1 MLSVPRLRH
10 HWGQSSSVSS
20 GDGPEDHSREEW
32 KGPTTPNTLR
42 YSLSEYREASYVLGS
57 QSRDGPNANELPTR
71 FDDQRKRRAERDD
84 CIPPLNHLGK
94 FELPDHSSRSSYMP
108 KPPRSGFPPLGTSE
122 LPESS
127 SRSSNAAELPGRGST
142 RHTERSGRTRT
153 TRSEDVAE
161 LPGSYPDD
169 RPVDRKSDPT
179 SNRLK
184 LNRSTTAPTSQPSH
198 QSSGTRRHSDQST
211 HRRTSMRP
219 PDEDKRQKRAL

>member
-1 MLSVPRLRH
+1 MLSVPRLRR

-32 KGPTTPNTLR
+32 KGPTTPQTLP
-42 YSLSEYREASYVLGS
+42 YSISEYREASYVLGS

-84 CIPPLNHLGK
+84 CIPPLNHPGK
-94 FELPDHSSRSSYMP
+94 FELPDHGSKSSYMP

-142 RHTERSGRTRT
+142 RHTERSGRART

-161 LPGSYPDD
+161 LPGS
-169 RPVDRKSDPT
+169 
-179 SNRLK
+179 SNRRK
-184 LNRSTTAPTSQPSH
+184 LNRSTTAPASQPSH
-198 QSSGTRRHSDQST
+198 QPSGSRRHSDQST

-219 PDEDKRQKRAL
+219 PDEDKRQK